1 MSALEYFEAICHI
14 PHRSFHTQA
23 LGEFLCAEC
32 VRLGYIVQKD
42 RAGNIY
48 AYRADKRHERQDSSK
63 DSGAKLSPLQ
73 ASSKA
78 HSPKV
83 CLQAHYDMVGVGAA
97 ARGESLELWR
107 DGQYLRARDSSLGAD
122 NGAAI
127 AAILWLME
135 QGAGDF
141 EVLFTNDEEVG
152 LCGANALELPISAPF
167 LLNLDSEF
175 FGEIIVGC
183 AGGFDAVCEIPA
195 HEIAYEN
202 APTQILPHVAL
213 ARESKKSPAPIV
225 LSVESFG
232 FIGGHSGVDIHKDI
246 ASSIVEFFKLTS
258 AIYENMDKKLLNTM
272 QPKLLS
278 LHAGEKSN
286 SIAVGLGARI
296 MLPALPPILLLTLS
310 AAYATPLS
318 RKSPALCDDVAMDS
332 GLDFPYR
339 VESTS
344 VVDTDITAQHE
355 WRIFLNENNGDE
367 SVGFIIRVESSSH
380 SPRKS
385 STTKSRSTPPA
396 PESSTMDS
404 ALSPQLQAQPK
415 ILWGWDLG
423 RIAEFVAALG
433 HGVHTRSSHIVQS
446 SLNIALAHT
455 TDSTFTPSLTQE
467 SLDSTPH
474 LAPESHAIQSM
485 PESTDKNPRPTLI
498 FTLKARANTNTLM
511 EILRTHIT
519 RTAQAYCPNPAT
531 ISNSYSPWQRQ
542 LADDDPQLRAI
553 IDGFAHRH
561 TEVGEIHAGLECGI
575 LYGRFCSMGLA
586 PVAMA
591 SIGPTIL
598 YPHSTKERLDL
609 GSFEEFLQVLE
620 RIVKSL

>member
-32 VRLGYIVQKD
+32 AHLGYIVQKD

-48 AYRADKRHERQDSSK
+48 AHRAREGSWGQDFGK
-63 DSGAKLSPLQ
+63 DSGAEPFSPE
-73 ASSKA
+73 SSQKA
-78 HSPKV
+78 HAPKV

-97 ARGESLELWR
+97 AHGEPLELWH

-135 QGAGDF
+135 QGVGDF

-152 LCGANALELPISAPF
+152 LCGANALELAISAPF

-183 AGGFDAVCEIPA
+183 TGGFDAVCEIPA
-195 HEIAYEN
+195 HEITYEN
-202 APTQILPHVAL
+202 TAHTQSFTHAIP
-213 ARESKKSPAPIV
+213 ARESGKSNELVV

-246 ASSIVEFFKLTS
+246 ASSIVEFFKLSS
-258 AIYENMDKKLLNTM
+258 AIYEDMDKKLHNTM
-272 QPKLLS
+272 KPKLLS

-286 SIAVGLGARI
+286 SIAVGLRARI
-296 MLPALPPILLLTLS
+296 ALPSLPPMLLS
-310 AAYATPLS
+310 ALPSAPLYE
-318 RKSPALCDDVAMDS
+318 SPISTADVVDKDS
-332 GLDFPYR
+332 GLDSPYR
-339 VESTS
+339 IESTAPS
-344 VVDTDITAQHE
+344 IVDTDGIVQYE
-355 WRIFLNENNGDE
+355 WRIFLDGSKGDG
-367 SVGFIIRVESSSH
+367 SAGFIVRVDSSPESLRESS
-380 SPRKS
+380 
-385 STTKSRSTPPA
+385 A
-396 PESSTMDS
+396 PESIIDS
-404 ALSPQLQAQPK
+404 ALFPQHRA
-415 ILWGWDLG
+415 LWGWDLG
-423 RIAEFVAALG
+423 RLAEFVATLG
-433 HGVHTRSSHIVQS
+433 HGVHARSSHIVQS

-455 TDSTFTPSLTQE
+455 TELDSTRDQAPAQE
-467 SLDSTPH
+467 SLDSTPTC
-474 LAPESHAIQSM
+474 LAQESSSTQSI
-485 PESTDKNPRPTLI
+485 PESTAQSPIPTLI
-498 FTLKARANTNTLM
+498 FTLKARANTDTLM
-511 EILRTHIT
+511 ETLRTHIAH
-519 RTAQAYCPNPAT
+519 TAQVYCPNPAT

-542 LADDDPQLRAI
+542 LADDDPHLRAI

-620 RIVKSL
+620 RILKSL